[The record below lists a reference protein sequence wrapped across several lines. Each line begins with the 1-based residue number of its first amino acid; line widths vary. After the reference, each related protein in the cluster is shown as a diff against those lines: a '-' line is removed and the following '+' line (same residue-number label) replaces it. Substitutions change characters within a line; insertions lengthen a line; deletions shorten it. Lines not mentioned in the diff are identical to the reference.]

1 MQLIFGPSN
10 SRYTY
15 TGSPVPHND
24 LAYEIAVNTLGEAL
38 AAYELRFNATI
49 VPFAGNPDD
58 PHLAELKYF
67 TFQGRGQAASSLV
80 DIHIHRDGKEICPKQ
95 DLNFRL
101 LAGDLVEIGQ
111 LIC

>member
-38 AAYELRFNATI
+38 AAYELRFNATV

-58 PHLAELKYF
+58 PHLAEPKYF
-67 TFQGRGQAASSLV
+67 TFQGRGQDTSSLV

-101 LAGDLVEIGQ
+101 LAGDLVELGQ